1 VIALAAALALALAA
15 DPAVELESVR
25 ARRAAEESAAKALAS
40 REASLLG
47 MVDDAQ
53 RARVAAAAQA
63 SRAEAERAVAEEAL
77 EAARAASEEVDA
89 KLTALLDALRPR
101 LVARSRMS
109 RRSSLKLIAGSGSLS
124 DISRRRYLLD
134 RILARDAA
142 LLRETQALKGAREA
156 ARSQQ
161 EAAATRVAALA
172 TQAALRRDEAVRRE
186 EEQAQLLRSIRG
198 ERSLHARAAAEA
210 AGQEKKLSFLLMGLE
225 PETGASRGFAALR
238 GRLPLPAPGPIE
250 TGYGRVVDPRF
261 KTVTQHPGLDIR
273 APEGT
278 PVRAVAAG
286 KVAHAGWFRGYGNI
300 VIVDHGGGYHT
311 LVAHL
316 GSMRT
321 AVGEEVEAGSVLGTV
336 GDTGSL
342 KGAFL
347 YFEIRERQRP
357 VDPAP
362 WLRR

>member
-1 VIALAAALALALAA
+1 
-15 DPAVELESVR
+15 
-25 ARRAAEESAAKALAS
+25 
-40 REASLLG
+40 
-47 MVDDAQ
+47 
-53 RARVAAAAQA
+53 
-63 SRAEAERAVAEEAL
+63 
-77 EAARAASEEVDA
+77 VDA
-89 KLTALLDALRPR
+89 KLTARLDVLRPR

-109 RRSSLKLIAGSGSLS
+109 RMSSLRLIAGSGSLS

-142 LLRETQALKGAREA
+142 LLRETQALKDAREE

-161 EAAATRVAALA
+161 ETAATRVAALA
-172 TQAALRRDEAVRRE
+172 TQATQRRDEAARRQ
-186 EEQAQLLRSIRG
+186 EEQEQLLRSIRG
-198 ERSLHARAAAEA
+198 EKSLHARAAAEA
-210 AGQEKKLSFLLMGLE
+210 AQQEKKLSMLLMGLE
-225 PETGASRGFAALR
+225 PETSSAPRGFAALR

-278 PVRAVAAG
+278 PVRAVASG

-300 VIVDHGGGYHT
+300 VIVDHGDGYHT

-357 VDPAP
+357 VNPAP